1 MLATRHIS
9 ALRGTIRRS
18 FSVLNGMSD
27 DLLISM
33 NMGHSIGG
41 TSQASLVESLV
52 KAGVLTTP
60 RVQDVFRKLDRGDFT
75 LHPSPPEDTYAN
87 RPLKIGT
94 IATISTPQQH
104 AQVIELLE
112 PHLQP
117 GHHAI
122 DVGCGSGY
130 LTAAMAL
137 LVGDAGRVTGVDI
150 VPSLLELSQRN
161 VAKAKL
167 QSTIAWEASSG
178 TSSILAPGVTYDC
191 IHIGVAVESMDHVD
205 ALASQLNPNGGLVV
219 ALGYAGAEQTLL
231 KVSKSEAGEI
241 TKRAVMSVL
250 CQPLLNEAPAALP
263 PPETRTDKLRR
274 VQAELEAWK
283 EAFEATH
290 QRAPTRD
297 DMLNDAVSKELFTQF
312 ARLRK

>member
-1 MLATRHIS
+1 MLGTRHIY
-9 ALRGTIRRS
+9 ALRGTVRRS

-117 GHHAI
+117 GHAAI

-137 LVGDAGRVTGVDI
+137 LVGDSGHVTGVDI

-167 QSTIAWEASSG
+167 PSTITWKASSG
-178 TSSILAPGVTYDC
+178 KSILTPGVTYDC

-231 KVSKSEAGEI
+231 KVAKSEAGEI

-250 CQPLLNEAPAALP
+250 CQPLLDEAPAALP

-283 EAFEATH
+283 AVFEATH
-290 QRAPTRD
+290 ERAPTRD
-297 DMLNDAVSKELFTQF
+297 DMLNDAVAKELFAQF